1 MEMTFEQYIQNP
13 MGKHNAVLNSIMR
26 ESMRS
31 SYMDKFNKIMVRE
44 HGIVNY
50 NLYKDS
56 KKNRYYI
63 YLKIPSEVV
72 PKFYYDVVLEFYTN
86 SDVKESGQNLMK
98 YNVRFFSNDPAFV
111 YTYAHVFNKNNL
123 FIKELKSKMSNKAIR
138 DSAKEKNP
146 SGNVGYVKSLYF
158 AYLAIRNK
166 GLNRVSLFDSVAEI
180 SWSGLLN
187 KIENADSK
195 IQKRQDEGNKL
206 QKQKTKSKQDRIKS
220 VNTDN
225 RNRNLKVSSVK
236 STRSIKSIKSIKT
249 VNGVKMTKRK

>member
-13 MGKHNAVLNSIMR
+13 MGKHNAVLNSVMR

-50 NLYKDS
+50 KLYKDS

-158 AYLAIRNK
+158 AYLELKRKN
-166 GLNRVSLFDSVAEI
+166 LFQKTNFDPYALKYSKKA
-180 SWSGLLN
+180 LLMDVEPASE
-187 KIENADSK
+187 KIAKRQELGQH
-195 IQKRQDEGNKL
+195 IQKKEKRIRDANKNNPNREETL
-206 QKQKTKSKQDRIKS
+206 TKMGIKPIGRIEPKKTNHFIKPKGKI
-220 VNTDN
+220 T
-225 RNRNLKVSSVK
+225 
-236 STRSIKSIKSIKT
+236 
-249 VNGVKMTKRK
+249 GRKK